1 MPLVQSAGT
10 YHIISVISSEP
21 WVSDSA
27 SERFSC
33 IQRASVQRYRAPA
46 AYSVSRP
53 LSRSL
58 FLISDMVRTRGGS
71 RVRPRVRFSTPERET
86 AAPVPAP
93 VPSPVPEA
101 VPDEPLGFRR
111 YQTRMGPRAPSPV
124 PQRRARRAR
133 PSKRARNS
141 GPGESSSSRP
151 PPSPVAAAEATSS
164 PQLSPASRIRRPMF
178 VGHPIPGNADLHSRP
193 FQQESFYDVPGLM
206 ADPRYQE
213 SMRLIERYSLLPFM
227 TPRQFFYPRV
237 VRQFYHSMTSRDA
250 DGPLEIHFRIDDRRG
265 VLSPAV
271 ISAALRLRIPPCN
284 AEGYR
289 DWAHPPPR
297 AMVRALARDATAGPV
312 LYRRQLPPHM
322 LLIDHLLRT
331 CLFPLQHYVQR
342 RGPILEALYRISGNF
357 WFSPSELVMTSL
369 LHFEEKVH
377 RRDLAQAESLP
388 LLMPR
393 LLSYVLEQMGFP
405 EEPGIEM
412 RDRCPHVVSV
422 DRVMTMPVHFHIRQ
436 RDREE
441 VPGEEAEDAHRDDPP
456 APEPEVQRS
465 PTPVL
470 DRSPPSLPHTTSA
483 AAPTDTPGPSY
494 PAHQSP
500 EYTHVS
506 SREMAGV
513 MDAICTLAATQAAQH
528 AAQEQRL
535 TQCYTMLHQI
545 MTHLGLPHDPAQRE
559 EPATDAASLDVL
571 AAAAA
576 ASHPQPPQ
584 Q

>member
-1 MPLVQSAGT
+1 
-10 YHIISVISSEP
+10 
-21 WVSDSA
+21 
-27 SERFSC
+27 
-33 IQRASVQRYRAPA
+33 
-46 AYSVSRP
+46 
-53 LSRSL
+53 
-58 FLISDMVRTRGGS
+58 MVRIRGGS
-71 RVRPRVRFSTPERET
+71 RVWPRVRFSTPEREA

-93 VPSPVPEA
+93 VPSPVPE
-101 VPDEPLGFRR
+101 VVLDEPLGFRR

-133 PSKRARNS
+133 PSKRACTS

-151 PPSPVAAAEATSS
+151 PPSPVAPPTEATSS

-178 VGHPIPGNADLHSRP
+178 VGHPIPGNAELHTRP
-193 FQQESFYDVPGLM
+193 FQQESYYDVPGLR

-213 SMRLIERYSLLPFM
+213 SMGLIERYSLLPFM
-227 TPRQFFYPRV
+227 TPRQFYYPRV

-250 DGPLEIHFRIDDRRG
+250 DGPLEIHFRIDDHRG

-271 ISAALRLRIPPCN
+271 ISAALRLRIPPRN

-289 DWAHPPPR
+289 DWAHLPHR
-297 AMVRALARDATAGPV
+297 EMVRALARDATAGPV
-312 LYRRQLPPHM
+312 FYRRQLPPHM

-369 LHFEEKVH
+369 LQFEEKVH
-377 RRDLAQAESLP
+377 RKDLAREESIP

-412 RDRCPHVVSV
+412 RDRCPNIVSV
-422 DRVMTMPVHFHIRQ
+422 DRVMTMPVHFHIRP
-436 RDREE
+436 RDQEK
-441 VPGEEAEDAHRDDPP
+441 VPNEEAKDAHRDDPP
-456 APEPEVQRS
+456 APEPEVQRT
-465 PTPVL
+465 PTPIS
-470 DRSPPSLPHTTSA
+470 DRSPPSPPHTTSA

-494 PAHQSP
+494 SAHHSP

-535 TQCYTMLHQI
+535 TQCYTMLQQI
-545 MTHLGLPHDPAQRE
+545 MTHLGLPHVPAQRE

-571 AAAAA
+571 TAAAA
-576 ASHPQPPQ
+576 ASHPPPPQ